1 MAEVPSVVPQSEVSA
16 APHSAAP
23 SAVPTAP
30 VVNDAP
36 PPQTGMPTQS
46 HSAAPTPSQPA
57 APISAAVAPTVISE
71 SSRAPQ
77 AAVVPHSS
85 MYRNNVGIME
95 GLFNKLKVAAGFGDP
110 FTTYYPGNAFVQPLM
125 PQANIQIPS
134 IVDDNIMKPQAI
146 APALPIP
153 MNPALGMASVN
164 YYQQQQ
170 QLQQAQQL
178 LMLLMMNQ
186 QQQQQHPYVYQQQ
199 LQLQQQ
205 QQQQQ
210 MLVNYFIQQQQA
222 AMMAAVQR
230 SEMMYPATI
239 MNTYPQYHMPY
250 YSQYQHRMYPYE
262 DYARSYYNPSYYDT
276 RHRTNSFYP
285 QRTRNFSSV
294 KDLRPY

>member
-1 MAEVPSVVPQSEVSA
+1 MAEVPPVVSQSEVSA
-16 APHSAAP
+16 ASHSAAP
-23 SAVPTAP
+23 SAAPMAP

-36 PPQTGMPTQS
+36 PPQTGIPTQS
-46 HSAAPTPSQPA
+46 HSEALIPSQPA
-57 APISAAVAPTVISE
+57 APISAAVAPTVISGP
-71 SSRAPQ
+71 SRASQ

-110 FTTYYPGNAFVQPLM
+110 FTTYYPGNAFVQPFI
-125 PQANIQIPS
+125 PQANMQIPL
-134 IVDDNIMKPQAI
+134 IADDNIMKPQAI
-146 APALPIP
+146 APTLSIP
-153 MNPALGMASVN
+153 MNPALGMTPVN
-164 YYQQQQ
+164 HYQQQQ

-186 QQQQQHPYVYQQQ
+186 QQQHPYVYQQQ

-205 QQQQQ
+205 Q
-210 MLVNYFIQQQQA
+210 MLVNYFIQQQQQQA
-222 AMMAAVQR
+222 AMVAAAQR

-239 MNTYPQYHMPY
+239 MNTYSQYHMPY
-250 YSQYQHRMYPYE
+250 YPQYQHRTYPYE
-262 DYARSYYNPSYYDT
+262 DYTRSYYNPSYYDT
-276 RHRTNSFYP
+276 RHRASSFYP